1 VSCRSLYGQNARE
14 LLERTN
20 EVTGQYAKA
29 CVEIAKEM
37 GVAHINLWSKMQETD
52 GWQKKFLWCVT
63 TSTQEIYTMTNV

>member
-14 LLERTN
+14 LPERTN

-37 GVAHINLWSKMQETD
+37 GVAYINLWSKMQETD
-52 GWQKKFLWCVT
+52 GWQKKFLWFVT
-63 TSTQEIYTMTNV
+63 TSTQEI